1 MNIFEPQPNFA
12 AYDTFLFAILG
23 LASGCEKID
32 NVLRAENSLNSKQP
46 KEEENSPASKVDFG
60 EQEFDYALLGVLSLH
75 ELVKDTL
82 TTWQSTDNV
91 VDLSKS
97 ESSGFEHIDDLL
109 R

>member
-1 MNIFEPQPNFA
+1 MNIFEPQPDFA

-32 NVLRAENSLNSKQP
+32 NILHAENNLNGKRRN
-46 KEEENSPASKVDFG
+46 EEEFSPASELNLG
-60 EQEFDYALLGVLSLH
+60 EQEFDYALLGALSLH
-75 ELVKDTL
+75 ELVKNTL
-82 TTWQSTDNV
+82 KTWQSTDIV
-91 VDLSKS
+91 VDLSRS